1 MLSKPFKQPI
11 QIEIGIKIGSLKLEF
26 NGTEPILLIG
36 ENLHLCVLV
45 ILCVVILETVFKFTS
60 LSQVARWCSDDTS
73 IQWRLTKWK
82 QFAIEVGDWLHQIR
96 GRMLAQIAW
105 MIWCLKIWW
114 RYLKPMPWNML
125 EPFLHWWRCGDLVF
139 HMLIKTCMCAFYL
152 D

>member
-60 LSQVARWCSDDTS
+60 LSQVAR
-73 IQWRLTKWK
+73 
-82 QFAIEVGDWLHQIR
+82 
-96 GRMLAQIAW
+96 
-105 MIWCLKIWW
+105 
-114 RYLKPMPWNML
+114 
-125 EPFLHWWRCGDLVF
+125 
-139 HMLIKTCMCAFYL
+139 
-152 D
+152 